1 VARTAVALSLKTGGI
16 RAGTLEI
23 TVEENLGPQKS
34 DSGSKHWRLKVPA
47 AALGAKF
54 ARPLALVVE
63 LRISASSRKFK
74 VRRVG
79 HNFGA
84 TKFQRSAY
92 RIGSRRQSVRGAA
105 EVGERSSHI
114 NGAATVNRELARV
127 RE

>member
-1 VARTAVALSLKTGGI
+1 MARTAVALSLKTGGI

-63 LRISASSRKFK
+63 LRISASSRKF
-74 VRRVG
+74 
-79 HNFGA
+79 
-84 TKFQRSAY
+84 QRSAY